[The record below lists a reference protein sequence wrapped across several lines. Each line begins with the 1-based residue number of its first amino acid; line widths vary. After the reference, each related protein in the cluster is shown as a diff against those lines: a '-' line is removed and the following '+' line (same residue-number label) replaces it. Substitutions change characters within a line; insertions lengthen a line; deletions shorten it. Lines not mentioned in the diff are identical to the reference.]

1 MTASRPSW
9 SSAKIFRKPRSSP
22 NRATCKR
29 GFSRSRSRALP
40 QCAMGRVGK
49 FRRSFIP
56 PFARGRRFSE
66 ARGTLM
72 MPAASS
78 RSSKARMRARFCKD
92 SAFLRR
98 RRTSFE
104 RANGIALAFREAC
117 RVGGRHPAGTR
128 DTACLLARV
137 FALALEIFRRG
148 CRCGAP
154 RSPPTV
160 LGFYMLVAMDPQGP
174 LGSAWS
180 KLFGHGLAFTFQG
193 LIIASVLYSLPF
205 AVQPLVVSF
214 EGVDRA
220 LLAASAVLG
229 AGKWSTFR
237 RVILPLSLRGVAT
250 SAVLSFAHTLGEFG
264 VVLMVGGN
272 LAGIT
277 RTVSIEIYDRVQ
289 SLGYAEANRL
299 ALLLLVLSFAVL
311 SFVYG
316 MNRRVRRRIWI
327 PWASR

>member
-40 QCAMGRVGK
+40 QCAMGRVGR

-98 RRTSFE
+98 LRTSFE

-154 RSPPTV
+154 RSPPNRAR
-160 LGFYMLVAMDPQGP
+160 LLHARRHGP
-174 LGSAWS
+174 ARAAWQRLEQALRPRS
-180 KLFGHGLAFTFQG
+180 GIYFPGVDHRFRA
-193 LIIASVLYSLPF
+193 VPF